1 MKKHIEPININT
13 KNQEKA
19 KKETKKINLIS
30 FYLYHFL
37 KNH

>member
-13 KNQEKA
+13 KNQKKT

-30 FYLYHFL
+30 FYLYQFL